1 MRKSLLG
8 LIAILFIF
16 FSAMGWVAAENQK
29 SDEPLAKVSFYKAD
43 LVAVLQQ
50 LAGECGYNVI
60 FAPEI
65 QGTVTLEF
73 RDVTFE
79 EVLNFIMKSHGL
91 VYQKEGRNIFIEN
104 KGPAAPKPSPSEER
118 KQIGF
123 FHILYAEPQKIA
135 DLLKKFAPTAEVVA
149 DERTRTVVV
158 QAPQGLFD
166 QLSAI
171 IKSLDLRM
179 QQITIDVKVVE
190 VSVSALRQ
198 LGADW
203 QINDVSLTSS
213 GGEMIIE
220 MIKGGYTWSFI
231 FDALTKNGNARL
243 VTAPSISTV
252 DGKTASILIGDK
264 IPVINR
270 DKDDNET
277 VEYLDVGVKL
287 NFTPWVQYND
297 DIRIDM
303 TTQVNSLGDKNGD
316 YYTISA
322 REVSSKLQARIGD
335 TLFLGG
341 LITSE
346 ERNTLIQTPGLS
358 KIPLLGKLFQR
369 SEKSK
374 DESEL
379 IVTITPRWTHTVQI
393 KNSDNQNLPEVNQAP
408 NEEKTR

>member
-8 LIAILFIF
+8 LIAILLIT
-16 FSAMGWVAAENQK
+16 FSAVAWVAAENQK
-29 SDEPLAKVSFYKAD
+29 SDQTLAKVSFYKAD

-65 QGTVTLEF
+65 QGTVTLQF

-79 EVLNFIMKSHGL
+79 EVLNYIMKSQGL
-91 VYQKEGRNIFIEN
+91 VYQKEGLNIFIEK
-104 KGPAAPKPSPSEER
+104 KGPSAPKPASPEEQ
-118 KQIGF
+118 KKIGF

-135 DLLKKFAPTAEVVA
+135 DLLKKFAPAAEVVA
-149 DERTRTVVV
+149 DERTRTIVV
-158 QAPQGLFD
+158 QAPRDLFD
-166 QLSAI
+166 QLSVI

-190 VSVSALRQ
+190 VSINALRR

-203 QINDVSLTSS
+203 QIGDVGLTSS
-213 GGEMIIE
+213 GGEMIIK
-220 MIKGGYTWSFI
+220 MINGGYSWSFI

-243 VTAPSISTV
+243 VTAPSVSTV

-264 IPVINR
+264 IPVVNR
-270 DKDDNET
+270 DKDGNET
-277 VEYLDVGVKL
+277 VEYMEVGVKL
-287 NFTPWVQYND
+287 NFTPWVQYDD

-303 TTQVNSLGDKNGD
+303 MTQVNSLGDKNGD

-322 REVSSKLQARIGD
+322 REVNSKLQAQIGE
-335 TLFLGG
+335 TLFIGG
-341 LITSE
+341 LITSS
-346 ERNTLIQTPGLS
+346 ERNTLMQTPGLS

-369 SEKSK
+369 SEKIK

-379 IVTITPRWTHTVQI
+379 IVTITPHWTHTVPI
-393 KNSDNQNLPEVNQAP
+393 KDTDNPNLSEVKPES
-408 NEEKTR
+408 K